1 MAAAFPRHRIVGIDL
16 SEGMA
21 VLARQLV
28 QQQGLEGRV
37 EIRWVGRQAR
47 GSG

>member
-21 VLARQLV
+21 VLAGKLV
-28 QQQGLEGRV
+28 QQQGLEGQV
-37 EIRWVGRQAR
+37 EVRWVGGHAR